1 MMSTGLS
8 RLKGL
13 AMEMGNEIEEQ
24 NLQLDRINNK
34 VDVVDTLIQDQNKQ
48 LRGILRK

>member
-1 MMSTGLS
+1 
-8 RLKGL
+8 
-13 AMEMGNEIEEQ
+13 MEMGTEIEEQ

-34 VDVVDTLIQDQNKQ
+34 VDFADDLLQDQNKQ